1 MSINTFMIL
10 NQDLTSLLG
19 AIDKICIQ
27 FSHQLIALQRLKY

>member
-1 MSINTFMIL
+1 MNINTFTVL

-19 AIDKICIQ
+19 AIHKICIQ